1 MIVKQ
6 TKIID
11 ETAFTNWVKKHI
23 TAWLTPYAETPDY
36 KDLSQ
41 DIWLIAFTALREC
54 QAKGLPVNYKIV
66 AKRRK
71 AGLKSKLLKYNR
83 AGITQVGNNPIEII
97 EYDDNLLLEERA

>member
-6 TKIID
+6 TKIVD
-11 ETAFTNWVKKHI
+11 ETVFTSWVKKRI
-23 TAWLTPYAETPDY
+23 TAWLTPYVETPDY
-36 KDLSQ
+36 NDLSQ
-41 DIWLIAFTALREC
+41 DKWLIAFTALREC

-66 AKRRK
+66 AQRIR